1 MFAIEFSLRARGLQ
15 INRMILKADEKKER
29 EWYFFL
35 KKVGATFAPI
45 QYEVIEVDDVDKV
58 ASELEVLL
66 KERMLKEYLQGNY
79 LYCYELQR
87 QQAEIEAGLAHYGR
101 SFKVSVFYKD
111 KNYEISDD
119 EVEGESEQPE
129 PVREIFV
136 GPTHQEVMAQ
146 INRITR
152 CDHDHDDY
160 YGEEDHDH
168 DDREYGH
175 NDRESDSHDDDE
187 EEDGDGRGGD
197 DHEEEERDEY
207 DGHDQHHQGD
217 HDRHDDDGYYQTHH
231 DDRDHHDEY
240 YCYDSHQEDR
250 DHDDEP
256 DRYDDYHDEGSHYD
270 DYHDEG
276 SHYDDYDRDGGDEY
290 HSNQQDEYSSDE

>member
-1 MFAIEFSLRARGLQ
+1 MERDGVKDLFAIEFSLRARGLQ

-119 EVEGESEQPE
+119 EVRGEPEQPE
-129 PVREIFV
+129 PAREILV

-152 CDHDHDDY
+152 CDHDQDY

-168 DDREYGH
+168 DDRENGH
-175 NDRESDSHDDDE
+175 NDSESDSHDDDE

-197 DHEEEERDEY
+197 GRD
-207 DGHDQHHQGD
+207 GD
-217 HDRHDDDGYYQTHH
+217 DY
-231 DDRDHHDEY
+231 DDRDHHNEY
-240 YCYDSHQEDR
+240 YHHDIHQEDR

-256 DRYDDYHDEGSHYD
+256 DHYD

-276 SHYDDYDRDGGDEY
+276 SHYDDHDEPGHYDEDDYEGDHHSDNGGDEY
-290 HSNQQDEYSSDE
+290 YSSQQDEYSSDE

>member
-1 MFAIEFSLRARGLQ
+1 MERDGVKDLFAIEFSLRARGLQ

-152 CDHDHDDY
+152 CDHDQDY

-168 DDREYGH
+168 DDRENGH
-175 NDRESDSHDDDE
+175 NDSESDSHDDDE

-197 DHEEEERDEY
+197 GRD
-207 DGHDQHHQGD
+207 GD
-217 HDRHDDDGYYQTHH
+217 DY
-231 DDRDHHDEY
+231 DDRDHHNEY
-240 YCYDSHQEDR
+240 YHHDIHQEDR

-256 DRYDDYHDEGSHYD
+256 DRYDDYHDEDSHYD
-270 DYHDEG
+270 DHDEPD
-276 SHYDDYDRDGGDEY
+276 HYDEDDYEKDDHHSDNGGDEY
-290 HSNQQDEYSSDE
+290 YSSQQDEYSSDE

>member
-1 MFAIEFSLRARGLQ
+1 MERDGVKDLFAIEFSLRARGLQ
-15 INRMILKADEKKER
+15 KRRMILKADEKKER

-168 DDREYGH
+168 DDRENGH
-175 NDRESDSHDDDE
+175 NDSESDSHDDDE

-197 DHEEEERDEY
+197 DRD
-207 DGHDQHHQGD
+207 GD
-217 HDRHDDDGYYQTHH
+217 DY

-240 YCYDSHQEDR
+240 YHHDIHQEDR

-256 DRYDDYHDEGSHYD
+256 DRYDDYHDEDSHYD
-270 DYHDEG
+270 DHDEPD
-276 SHYDDYDRDGGDEY
+276 HYDEDDYEKDDHHSDNGGDEY
-290 HSNQQDEYSSDE
+290 YSSQQDEYSSDE

>member
-1 MFAIEFSLRARGLQ
+1 MERDGVKDLFAIEFSLRARGLQ

-168 DDREYGH
+168 DDRENGH
-175 NDRESDSHDDDE
+175 NDSESDSHDDDE

-197 DHEEEERDEY
+197 GRD
-207 DGHDQHHQGD
+207 GD
-217 HDRHDDDGYYQTHH
+217 DY
-231 DDRDHHDEY
+231 DDRDHHNEY
-240 YCYDSHQEDR
+240 YHHDIHQEDR

-256 DRYDDYHDEGSHYD
+256 DCYDDYHDEGSHYD
-270 DYHDEG
+270 DHDEPG
-276 SHYDDYDRDGGDEY
+276 HYDEDDYEGDHHSDNGGDEY
-290 HSNQQDEYSSDE
+290 YSSQQDEYSSDE

>member
-1 MFAIEFSLRARGLQ
+1 MERDGVKDLFAIEFSLRARGLQ

-152 CDHDHDDY
+152 CDHDHDY
-160 YGEEDHDH
+160 YQEEDHDH
-168 DDREYGH
+168 DDRENGH
-175 NDRESDSHDDDE
+175 NDSESDSHDDDE

-197 DHEEEERDEY
+197 GR
-207 DGHDQHHQGD
+207 GGD
-217 HDRHDDDGYYQTHH
+217 DY
-231 DDRDHHDEY
+231 DDRDHHNEY
-240 YCYDSHQEDR
+240 YHHDIHQEDR

-256 DRYDDYHDEGSHYD
+256 DRYDDYHDEDSHYD
-270 DYHDEG
+270 DHDEPD
-276 SHYDDYDRDGGDEY
+276 HYDEDDYEKDDHHSDNGGDEY
-290 HSNQQDEYSSDE
+290 YSSQQDEYSSDE

>member
-1 MFAIEFSLRARGLQ
+1 MERDGVKDLFAIEFSLRARGLQ

-168 DDREYGH
+168 DDRENGH
-175 NDRESDSHDDDE
+175 NDSESDSHDDDE

-197 DHEEEERDEY
+197 GR
-207 DGHDQHHQGD
+207 GGD
-217 HDRHDDDGYYQTHH
+217 DY

-240 YCYDSHQEDR
+240 YHHDIHQEDR

-256 DRYDDYHDEGSHYD
+256 DCYDDYHDEGSHYD
-270 DYHDEG
+270 DHDEPD
-276 SHYDDYDRDGGDEY
+276 HYDDDDHHEENSHYNDYDDNGGDEY
-290 HSNQQDEYSSDE
+290 YNHDQQDEYSSDE

>member
-1 MFAIEFSLRARGLQ
+1 MERDGVKDLFAIEFSLRARGLQ

-152 CDHDHDDY
+152 CDHDHDD
-160 YGEEDHDH
+160 
-168 DDREYGH
+168 RENGH
-175 NDRESDSHDDDE
+175 NDSESDSHDDDE

-197 DHEEEERDEY
+197 GRD
-207 DGHDQHHQGD
+207 GD
-217 HDRHDDDGYYQTHH
+217 DY
-231 DDRDHHDEY
+231 DDRDHHNEY
-240 YCYDSHQEDR
+240 YHHDIHQEDR

-270 DYHDEG
+270 DHDEAG
-276 SHYDDYDRDGGDEY
+276 HYDEDDYEGDDHHSDNGGDEY
-290 HSNQQDEYSSDE
+290 YSSQQDEYSSDE

>member
-1 MFAIEFSLRARGLQ
+1 MERDGVKDLFAIEFSLRARGLQ

-168 DDREYGH
+168 DDRENGH
-175 NDRESDSHDDDE
+175 NDSESDSHDDDE

-197 DHEEEERDEY
+197 GR
-207 DGHDQHHQGD
+207 GGD
-217 HDRHDDDGYYQTHH
+217 DY
-231 DDRDHHDEY
+231 DDRDHHNEY
-240 YCYDSHQEDR
+240 YHHDIHQEDR

-256 DRYDDYHDEGSHYD
+256 DRYDDYHDEDSHYD
-270 DYHDEG
+270 DHDEPD
-276 SHYDDYDRDGGDEY
+276 HYDEDDYEKDDHHSDNGGDEY
-290 HSNQQDEYSSDE
+290 YSSQQDEYSSDE

>member
-1 MFAIEFSLRARGLQ
+1 MERDGVKDLFAIEFSLRARGLQ

-168 DDREYGH
+168 DDRENGH
-175 NDRESDSHDDDE
+175 NDSESDSHDDDE

-197 DHEEEERDEY
+197 GRD
-207 DGHDQHHQGD
+207 GD
-217 HDRHDDDGYYQTHH
+217 DY
-231 DDRDHHDEY
+231 DDRDHHNEY
-240 YCYDSHQEDR
+240 YHHDIHQEDR

-270 DYHDEG
+270 DHDEPD
-276 SHYDDYDRDGGDEY
+276 HYDEDDYEKDDHHSDNGGDEY
-290 HSNQQDEYSSDE
+290 YSSQQDEYSSDE

>member
-1 MFAIEFSLRARGLQ
+1 MERDGVKDLFAIEFSLRARGLQ

-45 QYEVIEVDDVDKV
+45 QYELIEIDEVDKV

-168 DDREYGH
+168 DDRENGH
-175 NDRESDSHDDDE
+175 NDSESDSHDDDE

-197 DHEEEERDEY
+197 GRD
-207 DGHDQHHQGD
+207 GD
-217 HDRHDDDGYYQTHH
+217 DY
-231 DDRDHHDEY
+231 DDRDHHNEY
-240 YCYDSHQEDR
+240 YHHDIHQEDR

-256 DRYDDYHDEGSHYD
+256 DRYDDYHDEDSHYD
-270 DYHDEG
+270 DHDEPD
-276 SHYDDYDRDGGDEY
+276 HYDEDDYEKDDHHSDNGGDEY
-290 HSNQQDEYSSDE
+290 YSSQQDEYSSDE

>member
-168 DDREYGH
+168 DDRENGH
-175 NDRESDSHDDDE
+175 NDSESDSHDDDE

-197 DHEEEERDEY
+197 GRD
-207 DGHDQHHQGD
+207 GD
-217 HDRHDDDGYYQTHH
+217 DY

-240 YCYDSHQEDR
+240 YHHDIHQEDR

-256 DRYDDYHDEGSHYD
+256 DRYDDYHDEDSHYD
-270 DYHDEG
+270 DHDEPD
-276 SHYDDYDRDGGDEY
+276 HYDEDDYEKDDHHSDNGGDEY
-290 HSNQQDEYSSDE
+290 YSSQQDEYSSDE

>member
-1 MFAIEFSLRARGLQ
+1 MERDGVKDLFAIEFSLRARGLQ

-119 EVEGESEQPE
+119 EVRGEPEQPE
-129 PVREIFV
+129 PAREIFV

-168 DDREYGH
+168 DDRENGH
-175 NDRESDSHDDDE
+175 NDSESDSHDDDE

-197 DHEEEERDEY
+197 GRD
-207 DGHDQHHQGD
+207 GD
-217 HDRHDDDGYYQTHH
+217 DY

-240 YCYDSHQEDR
+240 YHHDIHQEDR

-256 DRYDDYHDEGSHYD
+256 DRYDDYHDEDSHYD
-270 DYHDEG
+270 DHDEPD
-276 SHYDDYDRDGGDEY
+276 HYDEDDYEKDDHHSDNGGDEY
-290 HSNQQDEYSSDE
+290 YSSQQDEYSSDE

>member
-1 MFAIEFSLRARGLQ
+1 MERDGVKDLFAIEFSLRARGLQ

-168 DDREYGH
+168 DDRENGH
-175 NDRESDSHDDDE
+175 NDSESDSHDDDE

-197 DHEEEERDEY
+197 GRD
-207 DGHDQHHQGD
+207 GD
-217 HDRHDDDGYYQTHH
+217 DY
-231 DDRDHHDEY
+231 DDRDHHNEY
-240 YCYDSHQEDR
+240 YHHDIHQEDR

-256 DRYDDYHDEGSHYD
+256 DRYDDYHDEDSHYD
-270 DYHDEG
+270 DHDEPD
-276 SHYDDYDRDGGDEY
+276 HYDEDDYEKDDHHSDNGGDEY
-290 HSNQQDEYSSDE
+290 YSSQQDEYSSDE

>member
-168 DDREYGH
+168 DDRENGH
-175 NDRESDSHDDDE
+175 NDSESDSHDDDE

-197 DHEEEERDEY
+197 GRD
-207 DGHDQHHQGD
+207 GD
-217 HDRHDDDGYYQTHH
+217 DY
-231 DDRDHHDEY
+231 DDRDHHNEY
-240 YCYDSHQEDR
+240 YHHDIHQEDR

-256 DRYDDYHDEGSHYD
+256 DRYDDYHDEDSHYD
-270 DYHDEG
+270 DHDEPD
-276 SHYDDYDRDGGDEY
+276 HYDEDDYEKDDHHSDNGGDEY
-290 HSNQQDEYSSDE
+290 YSSQQDEYSSDE

>member
-152 CDHDHDDY
+152 CDHDQDY

-168 DDREYGH
+168 DDRENGH
-175 NDRESDSHDDDE
+175 NDSESDSHDDDE

-197 DHEEEERDEY
+197 GRD
-207 DGHDQHHQGD
+207 GD
-217 HDRHDDDGYYQTHH
+217 DY

-240 YCYDSHQEDR
+240 YHHDIHQEDR

-256 DRYDDYHDEGSHYD
+256 DRYDDYHDEDSHYD
-270 DYHDEG
+270 DHDEPD
-276 SHYDDYDRDGGDEY
+276 HYDEDDYEKDDHHSDNGGDEY
-290 HSNQQDEYSSDE
+290 YSSQQDEYSSDE

>member
-1 MFAIEFSLRARGLQ
+1 MERDGVKDLFAIEFSLRARGLQ

-45 QYEVIEVDDVDKV
+45 QYELIEVDQVDKV

-168 DDREYGH
+168 DDRENGH
-175 NDRESDSHDDDE
+175 NDSESDSHDDDE

-197 DHEEEERDEY
+197 GRD
-207 DGHDQHHQGD
+207 GD
-217 HDRHDDDGYYQTHH
+217 DY
-231 DDRDHHDEY
+231 DDRDHHNEY
-240 YCYDSHQEDR
+240 YHHDIHQEDR

-270 DYHDEG
+270 DHDEPD
-276 SHYDDYDRDGGDEY
+276 HYDEDDYEKDDHHSDNGGDEY
-290 HSNQQDEYSSDE
+290 YSSQQDEYSSDE

>member
-1 MFAIEFSLRARGLQ
+1 MEKDGVKDLFAIEFSLRARGLQ
-15 INRMILKADEKKER
+15 LRRKILKADEKKER

-168 DDREYGH
+168 DDRENGH
-175 NDRESDSHDDDE
+175 NDSESDSHDDDE

-197 DHEEEERDEY
+197 GRD
-207 DGHDQHHQGD
+207 GD
-217 HDRHDDDGYYQTHH
+217 DY
-231 DDRDHHDEY
+231 DDRDHHNEY
-240 YCYDSHQEDR
+240 YHHDIHQEDR

-256 DRYDDYHDEGSHYD
+256 DRYDDYHDEDSHYD
-270 DYHDEG
+270 DHDEPD
-276 SHYDDYDRDGGDEY
+276 HYDEDDYEKDDHHSDNGGDEY
-290 HSNQQDEYSSDE
+290 YSSQQDEYSSDE

>member
-1 MFAIEFSLRARGLQ
+1 MERDGVKDLFAIEFSLRARGLQ

-152 CDHDHDDY
+152 CDHDQDY

-168 DDREYGH
+168 DDRENGH
-175 NDRESDSHDDDE
+175 NDSESDSHDDDE

-197 DHEEEERDEY
+197 GRD
-207 DGHDQHHQGD
+207 GD
-217 HDRHDDDGYYQTHH
+217 DY

-240 YCYDSHQEDR
+240 YHHDIHQEDR

-256 DRYDDYHDEGSHYD
+256 DRYDDYHDEDSHYD
-270 DYHDEG
+270 DHDEPD
-276 SHYDDYDRDGGDEY
+276 HYDEDDYEKMIIIVTMVVTNIIAANRTNI
-290 HSNQQDEYSSDE
+290 HRMNKSNSD